1 MYVNQ
6 PTKRRN
12 LFKKEYEYWW
22 VWYKGER
29 PSCGC
34 KKGTAFKSP
43 VTWKTGLRKNA
54 CNALKRLKSQSID
67 GCWALHVLKKKV
79 EVGTLESDWELIKR
93 ILKQVNEKGWIKKES
108 SHAMYILCT
117 GKFRILQICQIG
129 H

>member
-1 MYVNQ
+1 MWTNLQ
-6 PTKRRN
+6 NGETCSRRN
-12 LFKKEYEYWW
+12 TSTGEFDTRVKDPAVVVKKEQYLWAQLHE
-22 VWYKGER
+22 E
-29 PSCGC
+29 
-34 KKGTAFKSP
+34 
-43 VTWKTGLRKNA
+43 TGIRKNA
-54 CNALKRLKSQSID
+54 CNALKRLNSQSID